1 MPVSERTF
9 QQLAL
14 EDPEGHWELYCGRLR
29 RKPGM
34 TFAHN
39 HAGVWLTVQLAQ
51 QLDRRRFDVRSNAG
65 HVRRSPENY
74 FIPDVFVIPLELAEP
89 FRERRDVLEWYDA
102 PLPLVVEIWS
112 ASTGDYDVDTKLSE
126 YQRRG
131 DLEIWLIHPFD
142 RTLTA
147 WRRQPDGSYVESH
160 YTGGTVQPVA
170 LPDVTIDLDT
180 LFD

>member
-102 PLPLVVEIWS
+102 PLPLVVEIW
-112 ASTGDYDVDTKLSE
+112 
-126 YQRRG
+126 
-131 DLEIWLIHPFD
+131 LIHPFD

>member
-1 MPVSERTF
+1 MMPASERTF

-14 EDPEGHWELYCGRLR
+14 EDPSGLWELYCGQLR
-29 RKPGM
+29 QKPGM

-39 HAGVWLTVQLAQ
+39 HAQILLAAQLVQQ
-51 QLDRRRFDVRSNAG
+51 VDGRRFDVRCPSG

-74 FIPDVFVIPLELAEP
+74 FIPAVFVFPLELAAE
-89 FRERRDVLEWYDA
+89 FRERVVLEWYDA

-112 ASTGDYDVDTKLSE
+112 PSTGDYDVETKLIE

-142 RTLTA
+142 RTLIA
-147 WRRQPDGSYVESH
+147 WRRQPDGSYAEAQ
-160 YTGGTVQPVA
+160 YNGGIVQPVA
-170 LPDVTIDLDT
+170 LSNVTIVLDA
-180 LFD
+180 LFE

>member
-9 QQLAL
+9 QQLVL

-39 HAGVWLTVQLAQ
+39 HAGFRLTAQLAR
-51 QLDRRRFDVRSNAG
+51 QLDLRRFDVRTNAG
-65 HVRRSPENY
+65 HVRRSLENY
-74 FIPDVFVIPLELAEP
+74 FIPDVFVIPLELAES
-89 FRERRDVLEWYDA
+89 FRARQDVLESYDA

-112 ASTGDYDVDTKLSE
+112 PSTGEYDVDTKLAE
-126 YQRRG
+126 YKRRG
-131 DLEIWLIHPFD
+131 DLEIWRVHPFD
-142 RTLTA
+142 RSLTA
-147 WRRQPDGSYVESH
+147 WLLQADGSYAESH

-170 LPDVTIDLDT
+170 LPNVTIDLDA

>member
-1 MPVSERTF
+1 MWSTISRYNRAGGISTGERTVPVSERTF

-14 EDPEGHWELYCGRLR
+14 EDPEGHWELYRGKPRRKPR

-39 HAGVWLTVQLAQ
+39 HVEVWLAVQLGQ

-65 HVRRSPENY
+65 H
-74 FIPDVFVIPLELAEP
+74 D
-89 FRERRDVLEWYDA
+89 RRDVLEWYDA

-112 ASTGDYDVDTKLSE
+112 PSTGDYDVDTKLSE
-126 YQRRG
+126 YPRRG
-131 DLEIWLIHPFD
+131 DLEIWRIHPFD

-147 WRRQPDGSYVESH
+147 WRRQPDGTYTESH
-160 YTGGTVQPVA
+160 YTSGVVKPVA
-170 LPDVTIDLDT
+170 LPGVTIDLDT